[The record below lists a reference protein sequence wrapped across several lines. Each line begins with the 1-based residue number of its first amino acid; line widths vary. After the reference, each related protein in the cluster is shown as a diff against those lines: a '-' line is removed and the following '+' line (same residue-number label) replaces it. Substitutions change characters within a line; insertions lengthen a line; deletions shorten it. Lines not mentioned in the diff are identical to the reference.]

1 MLYRLGWPVAVVSG
15 GRRAVAE
22 RLAARNGDAEPGRVE
37 IRAMAAEQPRPELKE
52 AAVDTP

>member
-1 MLYRLGWPVAVVSG
+1 VLYRLGWPVAVVSG